1 MATIAER
8 AKALIDKQAVKGLA
22 KYGHRLDDNPAKFI
36 ARIRHAQEEAV
47 DMLQYLIWMEDE
59 AKKLETIIA
68 LHQDGL
74 GAFEDDLYTNTDPE
88 TII

>member
-1 MATIAER
+1 MTIAER
-8 AKALIDKQAVKGLA
+8 AKALIDKQSAKGLA

-68 LHQDGL
+68 LHQD
-74 GAFEDDLYTNTDPE
+74 APCFDEEEDLYTNTDPI